1 MFFLTGN
8 DAGEAL
14 RTTVTSTVLAVLYR
28 RSRLMRTTDR
38 RIRTKKEDLMKKR
51 LINRSLA
58 ILGVGVLALTG
69 VQSAA
74 FAGEKTC
81 PLRIKGMHCE
91 MCPGKVEAALKSVP
105 GVKSAKVDYKS
116 ATANV
121 VVDDSV
127 KPAQLISAVEKAG
140 FHAEPLKPGATSKSQ

>member
-1 MFFLTGN
+1 MT
-8 DAGEAL
+8 
-14 RTTVTSTVLAVLYR
+14 
-28 RSRLMRTTDR
+28 
-38 RIRTKKEDLMKKR
+38 KR
-51 LINRSLA
+51 LINRPLA
-58 ILGVGVLALTG
+58 ILVVGVLALAG
-69 VQSAA
+69 VQGAA

-116 ATANV
+116 ATADV

-127 KPAQLISAVEKAG
+127 KPAQLMGAVEKAG
-140 FHAEPLKPGATSKSQ
+140 FQAEPLTPGATSKASSDPCCH